1 MEPHRHLT
9 VRKRV
14 RKALAETQFSTLNGL
29 GAGAA
34 LGATAGG
41 LFEEVRHH
49 LSASCGKCTIGQERP
64 AKMLTPQIP
73 PRVFP
78 QVLPVPAFAPTFF
91 R

>member
-14 RKALAETQFSTLNGL
+14 GKALAETQFSTLNAL

-49 LSASCGKCTIGQERP
+49 LSASWGKCTIGQERP
-64 AKMLTPQIP
+64 AKMLTIP